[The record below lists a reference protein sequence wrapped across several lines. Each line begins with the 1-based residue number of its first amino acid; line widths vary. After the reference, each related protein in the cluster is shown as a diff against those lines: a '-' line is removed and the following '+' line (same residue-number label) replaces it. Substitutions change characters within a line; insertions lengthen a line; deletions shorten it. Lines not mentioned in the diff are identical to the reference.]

1 MATMTYPVRL
11 ERWTRPAAQVCP
23 ECKGRGYLPVTVT
36 ETMTYEDGTRV
47 RIPCDTTVTCWRCGG
62 RRRIERP

>member
-1 MATMTYPVRL
+1 MESIATL
-11 ERWTRPAAQVCP
+11 ENHIAVNRPMSPCP

-62 RRRIERP
+62 RRRVERQ